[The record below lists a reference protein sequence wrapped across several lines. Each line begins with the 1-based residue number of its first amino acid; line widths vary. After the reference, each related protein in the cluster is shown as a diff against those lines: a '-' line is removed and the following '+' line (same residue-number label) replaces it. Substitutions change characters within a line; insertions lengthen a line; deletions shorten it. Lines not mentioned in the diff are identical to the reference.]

1 MRQPAKTN
9 GRQNVATKIHVSNLS
24 SSTAENALRTL
35 FEGDSRTVERVA
47 IATDRETGER
57 RGFAL
62 VQMTT
67 PEDAKAAIDAL
78 NGREVDGNA
87 LAVRLARI
95 KPASPAASIVD
106 ARR

>member
-1 MRQPAKTN
+1 ME
-9 GRQNVATKIHVSNLS
+9 GRQHVATKIHVGNLS
-24 SSTAENALRTL
+24 SRTAESTLRAL
-35 FEGDSRTVERVA
+35 FEGNGRTVERVA

-62 VQMTT
+62 IQMTT
-67 PEDAKAAIDAL
+67 TEDARTAIDAL

-95 KPASPAASIVD
+95 RPANPAARVIG
-106 ARR
+106 ARH